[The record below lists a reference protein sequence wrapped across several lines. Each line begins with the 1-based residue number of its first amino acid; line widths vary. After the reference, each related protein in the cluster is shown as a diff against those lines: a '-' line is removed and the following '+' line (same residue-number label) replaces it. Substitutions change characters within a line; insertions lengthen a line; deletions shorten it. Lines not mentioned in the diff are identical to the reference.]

1 MSRIPWRD
9 HVVVAGDL
17 HHGEPCI
24 KGTRIP
30 VRTVI
35 GSLADGM
42 TPEEI
47 RAAYPQLAVKD
58 IFGALS
64 YAADVLRH
72 EVLLLGDKGA
82 PCRTRGSP
90 CPCEQGRTSAL
101 QH

>member
-1 MSRIPWRD
+1 MSRIPWQD
-9 HVVVAGDL
+9 HVVVAADL

-30 VRTVI
+30 VRTLI

-47 RAAYPQLAVKD
+47 RAAYPQLSIED

-72 EVLLLGDKGA
+72 EVMIPLPPPAAAD
-82 PCRTRGSP
+82 
-90 CPCEQGRTSAL
+90 AL
-101 QH
+101 ESR